1 MTCTYSLIVKNII
14 KTENNNFDVKY
25 INDGVDLVIKIN
37 FKILLEKEINVKN
50 KFEFFFYTINSFLIK
65 KIDFINYFFKIQKT
79 YNVLNRF
86 VYNYKYNRAKIVVN
100 TDMCLNELIPNSKNV
115 ICLFQNNSKF
125 LFQIND
131 IIKII
136 YASLTNSPFFFSE
149 PLTIKNP
156 YNNLPFNKSILY
168 NIYFFIKFKTTYYS
182 ELIFKFFYVN
192 FNLTIFKN
200 KNEYLLSEISIY
212 NYVYNS
218 TSQILVYEIKN
229 MISYFNLKYCKN
241 QKFKIIINPDF
252 PKNKLIKIFQPYLQF
267 YITSQ
272 YSFLR
277 YIKNKAENYLKY
289 GLESFQTFNP
299 QFGRKKIKI
308 LIKFKNNLKRKITD
322 QIIGFD
328 DRYIKFND
336 IENLNKYFLS
346 DHLKYDDT
354 HNLVNDENYDDDDEV
369 DDDEVDENDIIEHVF
384 NDDIN
389 G

>member
-182 ELIFKFFYVN
+182 ELIFKFFY
-192 FNLTIFKN
+192 
-200 KNEYLLSEISIY
+200 
-212 NYVYNS
+212 
-218 TSQILVYEIKN
+218 
-229 MISYFNLKYCKN
+229 
-241 QKFKIIINPDF
+241 
-252 PKNKLIKIFQPYLQF
+252 
-267 YITSQ
+267 
-272 YSFLR
+272 
-277 YIKNKAENYLKY
+277 
-289 GLESFQTFNP
+289 
-299 QFGRKKIKI
+299 
-308 LIKFKNNLKRKITD
+308 
-322 QIIGFD
+322 
-328 DRYIKFND
+328 
-336 IENLNKYFLS
+336 
-346 DHLKYDDT
+346 
-354 HNLVNDENYDDDDEV
+354 
-369 DDDEVDENDIIEHVF
+369 
-384 NDDIN
+384 
-389 G
+389 